1 MTVVEALIELQ
12 EVDGRIREMEAEL
25 KDLPMRKAHESAR
38 RSGVS
43 ADLQA
48 ARANL
53 EYAERRVS
61 GYEEEAKEL
70 REKIQQL
77 KQTQM
82 GLKTNKEYQDF
93 SIRIDLVS
101 HDLETAENSAIAA
114 MDDERPDL
122 VILDVLLAGPTGF
135 AVVHEMRSYPE
146 LENVPIIVVSSVKIG
161 EIDEKY
167 GISKTFDKAEMMPR
181 DLLNSVANALEV
193 A

>member
-1 MTVVEALIELQ
+1 MKRIFVLEDDKGWEAYYRRALKKYDLAFFNNGIE
-12 EVDGRIREMEAEL
+12 
-25 KDLPMRKAHESAR
+25 
-38 RSGVS
+38 
-43 ADLQA
+43 
-48 ARANL
+48 
-53 EYAERRVS
+53 
-61 GYEEEAKEL
+61 
-70 REKIQQL
+70 
-77 KQTQM
+77 
-82 GLKTNKEYQDF
+82 
-93 SIRIDLVS
+93 
-101 HDLETAENSAIAA
+101 AIAA

-181 DLLNSVANALEV
+181 DLLNSVANALGV